1 MPDTAVIENED
12 ALAADFDE
20 AGEEEE
26 RPQTFAELGV
36 PGPLVRVLAADGK
49 KTAFPIQADTLPDS
63 LAGRDILGR
72 GRTGSGKTLAFSIP
86 LVARLGEVDADEYEN
101 MSQFRHEVEQVRKGH
116 AEERRADDFLP
127 HPRGLVL
134 APTRELANQINDV
147 LMPLAQMYGMT
158 TTTVY
163 GGVRYA
169 RQIRDLRVGAD
180 IVVACPGRLE
190 DLLEQHALTLEK
202 VEVAVIDEADEMADM
217 GFLPPVKRLLGQ
229 VSFDAQIMLFSAT
242 LDHGVDEVVNT
253 FLTDPKIHSVDSAT
267 AAVDE
272 MTHHVFETTQGDR
285 HELVRTLASGKGRR
299 ILFTRTKFQ
308 TQKLAKDLTKNGIPA
323 AELHGN
329 LSQNQR
335 DRNLAAFES
344 GDVNVMV
351 ATDVAARGIDV
362 SGVELVVQVEP
373 PEDPKSFLHR
383 SGRTARAGHSG
394 DVVTIVL
401 PNQRRRTRRMLH
413 EAGLKVKPIE
423 VTHDSPEVLELVG
436 EPAEPRFGWTLEQS
450 QPAGNPRRRKHGKG
464 GDGSAENGG
473 RSGRNRSGGRNKD
486 RGKDKGGK
494 PFKSERKDR
503 ANRKG
508 REERAEVAER
518 EQRFEP
524 KQNRAERRA
533 AKFEGRDN
541 REYEAREHRWE
552 HPEIQEEKREKHEE
566 KRNNKRR
573 EKYARLH
580 EQQRAEAG
588 EQRGTDNRKRR
599 SVERSDQRGQS
610 DRKPGK
616 KQYAKKQGAPTKKQR
631 KAEARAERRYED
643 DRQYRRNRD
652 ERDDRRQ
659 GGKRIHRKE
668 IRVIHDERGEDAK
681 RYDRRMEAKY
691 GDSGRRGGHGERHDK
706 HAGERQGKP
715 YRKHAKI
722 RKAPFRSR

>member
-1 MPDTAVIENED
+1 MPDTAVIEHEN
-12 ALAADFDE
+12 ALATDFHE
-20 AGEEEE
+20 MSEEDE

-49 KTAFPIQADTLPDS
+49 KTAFPIQANTLPDS

-86 LVARLGEVDADEYEN
+86 LVARLGEVDADDYEN
-101 MSQFRHEVEQVRKGH
+101 MSQFRHEVNRVKQEH
-116 AEERRADDFLP
+116 AEERRSEEFVP

-147 LMPLAQMYGMT
+147 LMPLAQIYGIT

-169 RQIRDLRVGAD
+169 RQIRDLRAGAD

-190 DLLEQHALTLEK
+190 DLIEQHALTLEK

-242 LDHGVDEVVNT
+242 LDHGVDEVVDT
-253 FLTDPKIHSVDSAT
+253 FLTDPKVHSVDSAT

-299 ILFTRTKFQ
+299 MLFTRTKFQ

-401 PNQRRRTRRMLH
+401 PNQRRRTRRMLR
-413 EAGLKVKPIE
+413 EAGLKIKPIE

-436 EPAEPRFGWTLEQS
+436 EPAEPRYGWTLEQS
-450 QPAGNPRRRKHGKG
+450 QPAGNPRRRKSGARSADG
-464 GDGSAENGG
+464 GS
-473 RSGRNRSGGRNKD
+473 RSNRSGGRNKD
-486 RGKDKGGK
+486 RGKDKGGR
-494 PFKSERKDR
+494 PFSSERRNHDG
-503 ANRKG
+503 RK
-508 REERAEVAER
+508 ERGAVAGNER
-518 EQRFEP
+518 RPELKR
-524 KQNRAERRA
+524 NRAERRA

-541 REYEAREHRWE
+541 REFEARERRWE
-552 HPEIQEEKREKHEE
+552 HPEIQEERREQREA
-566 KRNNKRR
+566 KRNDKRR

-580 EQQRAEAG
+580 EQQRAGAA
-588 EQRGTDNRKRR
+588 EQRESGNRGRHDDRRQSADRFDGRGKGDRKRT
-599 SVERSDQRGQS
+599 SD
-610 DRKPGK
+610 
-616 KQYAKKQGAPTKKQR
+616 KQGAPSKKQR
-631 KAEARAERRYED
+631 TSEARAERRQTQ
-643 DRQYRRNRD
+643 DRYGRGSQSG
-652 ERDDRRQ
+652 RRQ

-668 IRVIHDERGEDAK
+668 IRVMHDERGEDAK
-681 RYDRRMEAKY
+681 RHDRRMEAKY
-691 GDSGRRGGHGERHDK
+691 GDRAGSVRRGGHGERHDK
-706 HAGERQGKP
+706 HAGQRH
-715 YRKHAKI
+715 RRHANI
-722 RKAPFRSR
+722 RKAPFRTR

>member
-169 RQIRDLRVGAD
+169 RQIRDLRAGAD

-436 EPAEPRFGWTLEQS
+436 ESAEPRFGWTLEQS
-450 QPAGNPRRRKHGKG
+450 QPAGNPRRRHGKG

-533 AKFEGRDN
+533 AKFKGRDN

-599 SVERSDQRGQS
+599 SDERSDQRGQS

-631 KAEARAERRYED
+631 KAEARAERRY
-643 DRQYRRNRD
+643 
-652 ERDDRRQ
+652 
-659 GGKRIHRKE
+659 
-668 IRVIHDERGEDAK
+668 
-681 RYDRRMEAKY
+681 
-691 GDSGRRGGHGERHDK
+691 
-706 HAGERQGKP
+706 
-715 YRKHAKI
+715 
-722 RKAPFRSR
+722 

>member
-1 MPDTAVIENED
+1 
-12 ALAADFDE
+12 
-20 AGEEEE
+20 
-26 RPQTFAELGV
+26 
-36 PGPLVRVLAADGK
+36 
-49 KTAFPIQADTLPDS
+49 
-63 LAGRDILGR
+63 
-72 GRTGSGKTLAFSIP
+72 
-86 LVARLGEVDADEYEN
+86 
-101 MSQFRHEVEQVRKGH
+101 
-116 AEERRADDFLP
+116 
-127 HPRGLVL
+127 
-134 APTRELANQINDV
+134 
-147 LMPLAQMYGMT
+147 MPLAQMYGMT

-163 GGVRYA
+163 GGVCYA
-169 RQIRDLRVGAD
+169 RQIRDLRAGAD

-436 EPAEPRFGWTLEQS
+436 ESANRVSVGRLSSPSRRAIRVAGSMARAATVPRKTAGAPDATVPADATRTGARTRAASRSSPNART
-450 QPAGNPRRRKHGKG
+450 ARIARDVK
-464 GDGSAENGG
+464 SAPKSPNA
-473 RSGRNRSGGRNKD
+473 SSVSNRNRIAPNVAPPSSKAATT
-486 RGKDKGGK
+486 
-494 PFKSERKDR
+494 
-503 ANRKG
+503 ANT
-508 REERAEVAER
+508 
-518 EQRFEP
+518 
-524 KQNRAERRA
+524 RRA
-533 AKFEGRDN
+533 SIVGNILKS
-541 REYEAREHRWE
+541 
-552 HPEIQEEKREKHEE
+552 
-566 KRNNKRR
+566 
-573 EKYARLH
+573 
-580 EQQRAEAG
+580 
-588 EQRGTDNRKRR
+588 KRR
-599 SVERSDQRGQS
+599 SARSTRRSATTSVAKSTRGCMSSSVPKPANSVEPTIAS
-610 DRKPGK
+610 
-616 KQYAKKQGAPTKKQR
+616 GAPTSVPISVANPIGSPAKSSMR
-631 KAEARAERRYED
+631 KSRARRPRSSARPKPVPNAVTRTIANTAGTATNATTAV
-643 DRQYRRNRD
+643 RAANAS
-652 ERDDRRQ
+652 
-659 GGKRIHRKE
+659 IARKS
-668 IRVIHDERGEDAK
+668 A
-681 RYDRRMEAKY
+681 
-691 GDSGRRGGHGERHDK
+691 
-706 HAGERQGKP
+706 
-715 YRKHAKI
+715 
-722 RKAPFRSR
+722 

>member
-1 MPDTAVIENED
+1 MPDTSVIENED
-12 ALAADFDE
+12 ALASDFDE
-20 AGEEEE
+20 TGEEE
-26 RPQTFAELGV
+26 RPLTFAELGV

-63 LAGRDILGR
+63 LAGRDVLGR

-86 LVARLGEVDADEYEN
+86 LVARLGEVDADDYEN
-101 MSQFRHEVEQVRKGH
+101 MIQCRHEVEQVRKGH

-147 LMPLAQMYGMT
+147 LMPLAQIYGMT

-169 RQIRDLRVGAD
+169 RQIRDLRAGAD

-253 FLTDPKIHSVDSAT
+253 FLTDPKVHSVDSAT

-413 EAGLKVKPIE
+413 EAGLKIKPIE

-450 QPAGNPRRRKHGKG
+450 QPAGNPRRRKNGKG
-464 GDGSAENGG
+464 GNGSAEGG
-473 RSGRNRSGGRNKD
+473 ERSGRSNRSGGRNKD

-494 PFKSERKDR
+494 PFKSERR
-503 ANRKG
+503 NRDG
-508 REERAEVAER
+508 HGIQEERVGHDER
-518 EQRFEP
+518 GQRSEP
-524 KQNRAERRA
+524 KRNRAERRA

-541 REYEAREHRWE
+541 REYEAREQRWE
-552 HPEIQEEKREKHEE
+552 HPEIQEERREQREA
-566 KRNNKRR
+566 KRNDKRR

-580 EQQRAEAG
+580 EQQRAEAAAQRESDDRRHRSDDRSG
-588 EQRGTDNRKRR
+588 QRGKD
-599 SVERSDQRGQS
+599 D
-610 DRKPGK
+610 GK
-616 KQYAKKQGAPTKKQR
+616 QFSKKQGAPAKKQR
-631 KAEARAERRYED
+631 KAEARNERRRD
-643 DRQYRRNRD
+643 DGRRSNHNGRPDRD
-652 ERDDRRQ
+652 ERPQ
-659 GGKRIHRKE
+659 GGKRIHRKP
-668 IRVIHDERGEDAK
+668 IRVIQDERGEDAK
-681 RYDRRMEAKY
+681 RHDRRMEAKY
-691 GDSGRRGGHGERHDK
+691 GNHDDSARRGGHGERHDK
-706 HAGERQGKP
+706 HAGERQGRS
-715 YRKHAKI
+715 YRRHANI
-722 RKAPFRSR
+722 RKAPFRTR

>member
-1 MPDTAVIENED
+1 MP
-12 ALAADFDE
+12 
-20 AGEEEE
+20 
-26 RPQTFAELGV
+26 R
-36 PGPLVRVLAADGK
+36 
-49 KTAFPIQADTLPDS
+49 
-63 LAGRDILGR
+63 
-72 GRTGSGKTLAFSIP
+72 SG
-86 LVARLGEVDADEYEN
+86 
-101 MSQFRHEVEQVRKGH
+101 
-116 AEERRADDFLP
+116 
-127 HPRGLVL
+127 
-134 APTRELANQINDV
+134 APTIPAAPARPGARSDRELANQINDV

-169 RQIRDLRVGAD
+169 RQIRDLRAGAD

-436 EPAEPRFGWTLEQS
+436 ESAEPRSVGRLSSPSRRAIRVAGMARAATVSRKTVDAPDATVPVDATRTGARTRAASRSSPNARTARIARDVKSAPKSPNASSVSNRNRIAPNVAPPSSKAATTANTRHASIVGNILKSKRRSARSTRRSATTSVAKSTRGCMSSSVPKPANSVEPTIASGAPSSVPISVANPIGSPAKSSMRKSRRADQEAAQGRSPCRTPLRGRSPIPQEPRRTRRPPSGRQTHPS
-450 QPAGNPRRRKHGKG
+450 QGNPR
-464 GDGSAENGG
+464 
-473 RSGRNRSGGRNKD
+473 
-486 RGKDKGGK
+486 
-494 PFKSERKDR
+494 
-503 ANRKG
+503 
-508 REERAEVAER
+508 
-518 EQRFEP
+518 
-524 KQNRAERRA
+524 
-533 AKFEGRDN
+533 
-541 REYEAREHRWE
+541 
-552 HPEIQEEKREKHEE
+552 
-566 KRNNKRR
+566 
-573 EKYARLH
+573 
-580 EQQRAEAG
+580 
-588 EQRGTDNRKRR
+588 
-599 SVERSDQRGQS
+599 
-610 DRKPGK
+610 
-616 KQYAKKQGAPTKKQR
+616 
-631 KAEARAERRYED
+631 
-643 DRQYRRNRD
+643 
-652 ERDDRRQ
+652 
-659 GGKRIHRKE
+659 
-668 IRVIHDERGEDAK
+668 
-681 RYDRRMEAKY
+681 
-691 GDSGRRGGHGERHDK
+691 DS
-706 HAGERQGKP
+706 
-715 YRKHAKI
+715 
-722 RKAPFRSR
+722 

>member
-147 LMPLAQMYGMT
+147 LMPLAQIYGIN

-169 RQIRDLRVGAD
+169 RQIRDLQAGAD

-190 DLLEQHALTLEK
+190 DLIEQGALTLDK

-229 VSFDAQIMLFSAT
+229 ISFDAQIMLFSAT
-242 LDHGVDEVVNT
+242 LDHGVDEVVET
-253 FLTDPKIHSVDSAT
+253 FLSDPKVHSVDSAT
-267 AAVDE
+267 ATVDE
-272 MTHHVFETTQGDR
+272 MTHHVFKTTQGNR

-308 TQKLAKDLTKNGIPA
+308 TQKLAKDLTQNGIPA

-335 DRNLAAFES
+335 DRNLAAFNS

-394 DVVTIVL
+394 DVVTIIL
-401 PNQRRRTRRMLH
+401 PNQRRRTRRMMR
-413 EAGLKVKPIE
+413 EAGLEVEPID
-423 VTHDSPEVLELVG
+423 VTPDSPEVLELVG
-436 EPAEPRFGWTLEQS
+436 EVAEPVFGWTLEQS
-450 QPAGNPRRRKHGKG
+450 QPAGNPRRRKNG
-464 GDGSAENGG
+464 NGG
-473 RSGRNRSGGRNKD
+473 ADGERSGKPNRSGGRNKD

-503 ANRKG
+503 RNRDQ
-508 REERAEVAER
+508 REERNDNAKK
-518 EQRFEP
+518 FEP

-533 AKFEGRDN
+533 AKFEGREN
-541 REYEAREHRWE
+541 REFEAR
-552 HPEIQEEKREKHEE
+552 
-566 KRNNKRR
+566 
-573 EKYARLH
+573 
-580 EQQRAEAG
+580 
-588 EQRGTDNRKRR
+588 
-599 SVERSDQRGQS
+599 
-610 DRKPGK
+610 
-616 KQYAKKQGAPTKKQR
+616 
-631 KAEARAERRYED
+631 
-643 DRQYRRNRD
+643 
-652 ERDDRRQ
+652 
-659 GGKRIHRKE
+659 
-668 IRVIHDERGEDAK
+668 
-681 RYDRRMEAKY
+681 
-691 GDSGRRGGHGERHDK
+691 
-706 HAGERQGKP
+706 
-715 YRKHAKI
+715 
-722 RKAPFRSR
+722 

>member
-169 RQIRDLRVGAD
+169 RQIRDLRAGAD

-436 EPAEPRFGWTLEQS
+436 ESAEPRLVGRLS
-450 QPAGNPRRRKHGKG
+450 SPSRRAIRVAGMARAATVSRKTVDAPDATVPVDATRTGARTRAASRSSPNARTARIARDVK
-464 GDGSAENGG
+464 SAPKSPNA
-473 RSGRNRSGGRNKD
+473 SSVSNRNRIAPNVAPPSSKAATTANTRHASIVGNIL
-486 RGKDKGGK
+486 
-494 PFKSERKDR
+494 KS
-503 ANRKG
+503 
-508 REERAEVAER
+508 
-518 EQRFEP
+518 
-524 KQNRAERRA
+524 
-533 AKFEGRDN
+533 
-541 REYEAREHRWE
+541 
-552 HPEIQEEKREKHEE
+552 
-566 KRNNKRR
+566 
-573 EKYARLH
+573 
-580 EQQRAEAG
+580 
-588 EQRGTDNRKRR
+588 KRR
-599 SVERSDQRGQS
+599 SARSTRRSATTSVAKSTRGCMSSSVPKPANSVEPTIAS
-610 DRKPGK
+610 
-616 KQYAKKQGAPTKKQR
+616 GAPSSVPISVANPIGSPAKSSMR
-631 KAEARAERRYED
+631 KSRARRPRSSARPKPVPNAVTRTIANTAGTATNATTAV
-643 DRQYRRNRD
+643 RAANAS
-652 ERDDRRQ
+652 
-659 GGKRIHRKE
+659 IARKS
-668 IRVIHDERGEDAK
+668 A
-681 RYDRRMEAKY
+681 
-691 GDSGRRGGHGERHDK
+691 
-706 HAGERQGKP
+706 
-715 YRKHAKI
+715 
-722 RKAPFRSR
+722 

>member
-1 MPDTAVIENED
+1 MPDTTLNEHVD

-20 AGEEEE
+20 MGEEEE

-36 PGPLVRVLAADGK
+36 PGPLVRVLAADDK

-86 LVARLGEVDADEYEN
+86 LVARLGEVDADDFEN
-101 MSQFRHEVEQVRKGH
+101 MSQFRHEVNRVKQEH
-116 AEERRADDFLP
+116 AEERRSEDFVP

-147 LMPLAQMYGMT
+147 LMPLAQIYGIN

-169 RQIRDLRVGAD
+169 RQIRDLRAGAD

-190 DLLEQHALTLEK
+190 DLIEQHALTLEK

-253 FLTDPKIHSVDSAT
+253 FLSDPKVHSVDTAT
-267 AAVDE
+267 AAVDQ

-285 HELVRTLASGKGRR
+285 HALVRTLASGKGRR

-413 EAGLKVKPIE
+413 EAGLKIKPIQ
-423 VTHDSPEVLELVG
+423 VTPTSPEVLELVG
-436 EPAEPRFGWTLEQS
+436 EPAEPVYGWTLEQS
-450 QPAGNPRRRKHGKG
+450 QPAGNPRRRRHGKG
-464 GDGSAENGG
+464 DSGDEHEKRQH
-473 RSGRNRSGGRNKD
+473 RSNGRNKD

-494 PFKSERKDR
+494 PFKSERNGHDERDR
-503 ANRKG
+503 
-508 REERAEVAER
+508 RAERGED

-524 KQNRAERRA
+524 KKNRAERRA
-533 AKFEGRDN
+533 AKFQGRDN
-541 REYEAREHRWE
+541 RELEAREQRWE
-552 HPEIQEEKREKHEE
+552 HPEIQEEKRERHER
-566 KRNNKRR
+566 KRNDKRR

-580 EQQRAEAG
+580 EQQRDKAERSRESDKRSG
-588 EQRGTDNRKRR
+588 KRGTDGK
-599 SVERSDQRGQS
+599 RGQS
-610 DRKPGK
+610 AGK
-616 KQYAKKQGAPTKKQR
+616 SKQFSKRQGAPTKKQR
-631 KAEARAERRYED
+631 KSEARAERRYEET
-643 DRQYRRNRD
+643 RERHAERRA
-652 ERDDRRQ
+652 ERHERGYDQRGGQ
-659 GGKRIHRKE
+659 GGRRIHRKE
-668 IRVIHDERGEDAK
+668 IRVIRDERSEDAK
-681 RYDRRMEAKY
+681 RHDRRMEAKY
-691 GDSGRRGGHGERHDK
+691 GNRSADRKGHGERHDK
-706 HAGERQGKP
+706 HAGQP

-722 RKAPFRSR
+722 RKAPFRMR

>member
-1 MPDTAVIENED
+1 MPDTVFDED
-12 ALAADFDE
+12 TLAAASE
-20 AGEEEE
+20 AMGEEEE
-26 RPQTFAELGV
+26 RPLTFAELGV
-36 PGPLVRVLAADGK
+36 PGPLVRVLAADDK

-86 LVARLGEVDADEYEN
+86 LVARLGEVDAGEYEN
-101 MSQFRHEVEQVRKGH
+101 MSQFRHEVNRVKQAH
-116 AEERRADDFLP
+116 AEERRADDFVP

-147 LMPLAQMYGMT
+147 LMPLAQIYGIN

-169 RQIRDLRVGAD
+169 RQIRDLQAGAD

-190 DLLEQHALTLEK
+190 DLIEQGALTLDK

-229 VSFDAQIMLFSAT
+229 ISFDAQIMLFSAT
-242 LDHGVDEVVNT
+242 LDHGVDEVVDT
-253 FLTDPKIHSVDSAT
+253 FLSDPKVHSVDSAT
-267 AAVDE
+267 ATVDE
-272 MTHHVFETTQGDR
+272 MTHHVFKTTQGNR

-308 TQKLAKDLTKNGIPA
+308 TQKLAKDLTQNGIPA

-335 DRNLAAFES
+335 DRNLAAFNS

-394 DVVTIVL
+394 DVVTIIL
-401 PNQRRRTRRMLH
+401 PNQRRRTRRMMR
-413 EAGLKVKPIE
+413 EAGLTVEPID
-423 VTHDSPEVLELVG
+423 VTPDSPEVLELVG
-436 EPAEPRFGWTLEQS
+436 EVAEPVFGWTLDQS
-450 QPAGNPRRRKHGKG
+450 QPAGNPRRRKNSKG
-464 GDGSAENGG
+464 SVDGE
-473 RSGRNRSGGRNKD
+473 RSGRSNRSGGRNKD

-503 ANRKG
+503 RDRDQ
-508 REERAEVAER
+508 REERNDSAKK
-518 EQRFEP
+518 FEP
-524 KQNRAERRA
+524 KKNRAERRA

-541 REYEAREHRWE
+541 REFEAREHRWE
-552 HPEIQEEKREKHEE
+552 HPEIQEERREQHEE
-566 KRNNKRR
+566 KRNSKRR

-580 EQQRAEAG
+580 EQQR
-588 EQRGTDNRKRR
+588 K
-599 SVERSDQRGQS
+599 S
-610 DRKPGK
+610 
-616 KQYAKKQGAPTKKQR
+616 
-631 KAEARAERRYED
+631 EARAERQYD
-643 DRQYRRNRD
+643 DNRRSK
-652 ERDDRRQ
+652 
-659 GGKRIHRKE
+659 GKK
-668 IRVIHDERGEDAK
+668 HDERSSDAK
-681 RYDRRMEAKY
+681 RYDRHTEVK
-691 GDSGRRGGHGERHDK
+691 RGGRGERHDK
-706 HAGERQGKP
+706 HAGQSRH
-715 YRKHAKI
+715 RHANI
-722 RKAPFRSR
+722 RKAPFRTR

>member
-1 MPDTAVIENED
+1 MIELKNIQVE
-12 ALAADFDE
+12 FS
-20 AGEEEE
+20 
-26 RPQTFAELGV
+26 R
-36 PGPLVRVLAADGK
+36 DG
-49 KTAFPIQADTLPDS
+49 A
-63 LAGRDILGR
+63 
-72 GRTGSGKTLAFSIP
+72 
-86 LVARLGEVDADEYEN
+86 
-101 MSQFRHEVEQVRKGH
+101 
-116 AEERRADDFLP
+116 
-127 HPRGLVL
+127 
-134 APTRELANQINDV
+134 
-147 LMPLAQMYGMT
+147 
-158 TTTVY
+158 
-163 GGVRYA
+163 
-169 RQIRDLRVGAD
+169 
-180 IVVACPGRLE
+180 
-190 DLLEQHALTLEK
+190 
-202 VEVAVIDEADEMADM
+202 
-217 GFLPPVKRLLGQ
+217 
-229 VSFDAQIMLFSAT
+229 
-242 LDHGVDEVVNT
+242 
-253 FLTDPKIHSVDSAT
+253 SAT

-436 EPAEPRFGWTLEQS
+436 ESAEPRFGWTLEQS
-450 QPAGNPRRRKHGKG
+450 QPAGNPRRRHGKG

-599 SVERSDQRGQS
+599 SDERSDQRGQS

-616 KQYAKKQGAPTKKQR
+616 KQYAKKQDAPTKKQR

-691 GDSGRRGGHGERHDK
+691 GDFGRRGGHGERHDK

>member
-1 MPDTAVIENED
+1 MPDTVFDED
-12 ALAADFDE
+12 TLAAASE
-20 AGEEEE
+20 AMGEEEE
-26 RPQTFAELGV
+26 RPLTFAELGV
-36 PGPLVRVLAADGK
+36 PGPLVRVLAADDK

-86 LVARLGEVDADEYEN
+86 LVARLGEVDAGEYEN
-101 MSQFRHEVEQVRKGH
+101 MSQFRHEVNRVKQAH
-116 AEERRADDFLP
+116 AEERRADDFVP

-147 LMPLAQMYGMT
+147 LMPLAQIYGIN

-169 RQIRDLRVGAD
+169 RQIRDLQAGAD

-190 DLLEQHALTLEK
+190 DLIEQGALTLDK

-229 VSFDAQIMLFSAT
+229 ISFDAQIMLFSAT
-242 LDHGVDEVVNT
+242 LDHGVDEVVDT
-253 FLTDPKIHSVDSAT
+253 FLSDPKVHSVDSAT
-267 AAVDE
+267 ATVDE
-272 MTHHVFETTQGDR
+272 MTHHVFKTTQGNR

-308 TQKLAKDLTKNGIPA
+308 TQKLAKDLTQNGIPA

-335 DRNLAAFES
+335 DRNLAAFNS

-394 DVVTIVL
+394 DVVTIIL
-401 PNQRRRTRRMLH
+401 PNQRRRTRRMMR
-413 EAGLKVKPIE
+413 EAGLEVEPID
-423 VTHDSPEVLELVG
+423 VTPDSPEVLELVG
-436 EPAEPRFGWTLEQS
+436 EVAEPVFGWTLEQS
-450 QPAGNPRRRKHGKG
+450 QPAGNPRRRKNGKG
-464 GDGSAENGG
+464 SADGE
-473 RSGRNRSGGRNKD
+473 RSGRSNRSGGRNKD

-503 ANRKG
+503 RDRDQ
-508 REERAEVAER
+508 REERNDSAKK
-518 EQRFEP
+518 FEP
-524 KQNRAERRA
+524 KKNRAERRA

-541 REYEAREHRWE
+541 REFEAHEHRWE
-552 HPEIQEEKREKHEE
+552 HPEIQEERREQHEE
-566 KRNNKRR
+566 KRNSKRR

-580 EQQRAEAG
+580 EQQRSDN
-588 EQRGTDNRKRR
+588 EQRETTNKRRNDGDYGNTDNR
-599 SVERSDQRGQS
+599 
-610 DRKPGK
+610 RKLGK
-616 KQYAKKQGAPTKKQR
+616 KKSGQLAKKQGAPSKKQR
-631 KAEARAERRYED
+631 KSEARAERQYD
-643 DRQYRRNRD
+643 DNRRSK
-652 ERDDRRQ
+652 
-659 GGKRIHRKE
+659 GKK
-668 IRVIHDERGEDAK
+668 HDERSSDAK
-681 RYDRRMEAKY
+681 RYDRHTEVK
-691 GDSGRRGGHGERHDK
+691 RGGRGERHDK
-706 HAGERQGKP
+706 HAGQSRH
-715 YRKHAKI
+715 RHANI
-722 RKAPFRSR
+722 RKAPFRTR

>member
-1 MPDTAVIENED
+1 
-12 ALAADFDE
+12 
-20 AGEEEE
+20 
-26 RPQTFAELGV
+26 
-36 PGPLVRVLAADGK
+36 
-49 KTAFPIQADTLPDS
+49 
-63 LAGRDILGR
+63 
-72 GRTGSGKTLAFSIP
+72 
-86 LVARLGEVDADEYEN
+86 
-101 MSQFRHEVEQVRKGH
+101 
-116 AEERRADDFLP
+116 
-127 HPRGLVL
+127 
-134 APTRELANQINDV
+134 
-147 LMPLAQMYGMT
+147 
-158 TTTVY
+158 
-163 GGVRYA
+163 
-169 RQIRDLRVGAD
+169 
-180 IVVACPGRLE
+180 
-190 DLLEQHALTLEK
+190 
-202 VEVAVIDEADEMADM
+202 
-217 GFLPPVKRLLGQ
+217 
-229 VSFDAQIMLFSAT
+229 
-242 LDHGVDEVVNT
+242 
-253 FLTDPKIHSVDSAT
+253 
-267 AAVDE
+267 

-436 EPAEPRFGWTLEQS
+436 ESAEPRFGWTLEQS
-450 QPAGNPRRRKHGKG
+450 QPAGNPRRRHGKG

-599 SVERSDQRGQS
+599 SDERSDQRGQS

-691 GDSGRRGGHGERHDK
+691 GDSGRRGGHRRTP
-706 HAGERQGKP
+706 RQACG
-715 YRKHAKI
+715 
-722 RKAPFRSR
+722 RKAGQAVPQACEDPQGAVPLPLTYVNGQAKSRSFQQSQGMNGFFYTGYRSISR

>member
-1 MPDTAVIENED
+1 MPDTAFEED
-12 ALAADFDE
+12 TLAADFDE
-20 AGEEEE
+20 NREEEE
-26 RPQTFAELGV
+26 RPLTFAELGV
-36 PGPLVRVLAADGK
+36 PGPLVRVLSADGK
-49 KTAFPIQADTLPDS
+49 KTAFPIQSNTLPDS

-86 LVARLGEVDADEYEN
+86 LVARLGEVDADDFEN
-101 MSQFRHEVEQVRKGH
+101 MSQFRHEVNRVKQGH
-116 AEERRADDFLP
+116 AQERREEDFVP

-147 LMPLAQMYGMT
+147 LMPLAQIYGIN

-169 RQIRDLRVGAD
+169 RQIRDLRAGAD

-190 DLLEQHALTLEK
+190 DLIEQGALTLDQ
-202 VEVAVIDEADEMADM
+202 VQVAVIDEADEMADM

-253 FLTDPKIHSVDSAT
+253 FLSDPKVHSVDSAT
-267 AAVDE
+267 AVVDE
-272 MTHHVFETTQGDR
+272 MTHYVFETTQGDR

-383 SGRTARAGHSG
+383 SGRTARAGNSG
-394 DVVTIVL
+394 SVVTIVL

-413 EAGLKVKPIE
+413 EAGLKIKPIE

-436 EPAEPRFGWTLEQS
+436 ETAEPVFGWTLEQS
-450 QPAGNPRRRKHGKG
+450 QPAGNPRRRKNGK
-464 GDGSAENGG
+464 DESE
-473 RSGRNRSGGRNKD
+473 RSGRQNRSGGRNKD

-494 PFKSERKDR
+494 PFKSERGER
-503 ANRKG
+503 AEKQVEA
-508 REERAEVAER
+508 REERSK
-518 EQRFEP
+518 P
-524 KQNRAERRA
+524 KQNRSERRA
-533 AKFEGRDN
+533 EKFANRDN
-541 REYEAREHRWE
+541 REAIAREERWE
-552 HPEIQEEKREKHEE
+552 HPEIQEIRREEHEK
-566 KRNNKRR
+566 KRNDKRR

-580 EQQRAEAG
+580 EQQRAEGG
-588 EQRGTDNRKRR
+588 ESRERRGSSGNR
-599 SVERSDQRGQS
+599 DFT
-610 DRKPGK
+610 DRKAKQTDKRQGGK
-616 KQYAKKQGAPTKKQR
+616 QNAPSKKQR
-631 KAEARAERRYED
+631 KADAREQRRFAD
-643 DRQYRRNRD
+643 DRQNGRNERGDRDGRRS
-652 ERDDRRQ
+652 

-668 IRVIHDERGEDAK
+668 IRVVQDERSENAK
-681 RYDRRMEAKY
+681 RHERRMEAK
-691 GDSGRRGGHGERHDK
+691 HGEQRHDK
-706 HAGERQGKP
+706 HAGKSFH
-715 YRKHAKI
+715 KHAKI
-722 RKAPFRSR
+722 RKAPFRMR

>member
-1 MPDTAVIENED
+1 MPDTVFDED
-12 ALAADFDE
+12 TLAAASE
-20 AGEEEE
+20 AMGEEEE
-26 RPQTFAELGV
+26 RPLTFAELGV
-36 PGPLVRVLAADGK
+36 PGPLVRVLAADDK

-86 LVARLGEVDADEYEN
+86 LVARLGEVDANEYEN
-101 MSQFRHEVEQVRKGH
+101 MSQFRHEVDRVKQAH
-116 AEERRADDFLP
+116 AKERRADDFVP

-147 LMPLAQMYGMT
+147 LMPLAQIYGIN

-169 RQIRDLRVGAD
+169 RQIRDLQAGAD

-190 DLLEQHALTLEK
+190 DLIEQGALTLDK

-229 VSFDAQIMLFSAT
+229 ISFDAQIMLFSAT
-242 LDHGVDEVVNT
+242 LDHGVDEVVET
-253 FLTDPKIHSVDSAT
+253 FLSDPKVHSVDSAT
-267 AAVDE
+267 ATVDE
-272 MTHHVFETTQGDR
+272 MTHHVFKTTQGNR

-308 TQKLAKDLTKNGIPA
+308 TQKLAKDLTQNGIPA

-335 DRNLAAFES
+335 DRNLAAFNS

-394 DVVTIVL
+394 DVVTIIL
-401 PNQRRRTRRMLH
+401 PNQRRRTRRMMR
-413 EAGLKVKPIE
+413 EAGLTVEPID
-423 VTHDSPEVLELVG
+423 VTPDSPEVLELVG
-436 EPAEPRFGWTLEQS
+436 EVAEPVFGWTLEQS
-450 QPAGNPRRRKHGKG
+450 QPAGNPRRRKNGKG
-464 GDGSAENGG
+464 SADGE
-473 RSGRNRSGGRNKD
+473 RSGRSNRSGGRNKD

-503 ANRKG
+503 RDRDQ
-508 REERAEVAER
+508 REERNDSAKK
-518 EQRFEP
+518 FEP
-524 KQNRAERRA
+524 KKNRAERRA

-541 REYEAREHRWE
+541 REFEAREHRWE
-552 HPEIQEEKREKHEE
+552 HPEIQEERREQHEE
-566 KRNNKRR
+566 KRNSKRR

-580 EQQRAEAG
+580 EQQR
-588 EQRGTDNRKRR
+588 K
-599 SVERSDQRGQS
+599 S
-610 DRKPGK
+610 
-616 KQYAKKQGAPTKKQR
+616 
-631 KAEARAERRYED
+631 EARAERQYD
-643 DRQYRRNRD
+643 DNRRSK
-652 ERDDRRQ
+652 
-659 GGKRIHRKE
+659 GKK
-668 IRVIHDERGEDAK
+668 HDERSSDAK
-681 RYDRRMEAKY
+681 RYDRHTEVK
-691 GDSGRRGGHGERHDK
+691 RGGRGERHDK
-706 HAGERQGKP
+706 HAGQSRH
-715 YRKHAKI
+715 RHANI
-722 RKAPFRSR
+722 RKAPFRTR